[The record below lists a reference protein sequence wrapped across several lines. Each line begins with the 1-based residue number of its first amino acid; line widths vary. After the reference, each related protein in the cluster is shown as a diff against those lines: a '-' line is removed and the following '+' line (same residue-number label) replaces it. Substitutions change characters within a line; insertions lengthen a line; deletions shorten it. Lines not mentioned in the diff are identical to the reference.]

1 MGPLGP
7 QEINALQCSAEHG
20 VGRGAAKDASATL
33 AAMPERSSD
42 RLKFYFV
49 QALTLVRVPLIF
61 LFLAVSVFCPPP
73 LTEFWFLVAFTAML
87 LSAITDLFDGYF
99 ARKFQVTSRLGS
111 YADPMMD
118 KIFYLTTFP
127 TLVYL
132 AARAGQ
138 HTHARVLLV
147 LAILFLLRD
156 QWVSFLRS
164 LGALHDLSAKAN
176 WSGKARTLI
185 SFPIICVIYY
195 YLQAPPHW
203 GWRLPLRAVYGL
215 EALSVLINLISI
227 GVYTLRFWPALRAE
241 LRLSAQ
247 DEPDE
252 S

>member
-1 MGPLGP
+1 MPL
-7 QEINALQCSAEHG
+7 H
-20 VGRGAAKDASATL
+20 
-33 AAMPERSSD
+33 SSL

-61 LFLAVSVFCPPP
+61 LFLAVSVFCSHP
-73 LTEFWFLVAFTAML
+73 LPEFWFVVAFAAMI
-87 LSAITDLFDGYF
+87 LSAVTDLFDGYF

-111 YADPMMD
+111 YADPMTD
-118 KIFYLTTFP
+118 KVFYLTTFP

-132 AARAGQ
+132 ADRVGQ

-185 SFPIICVIYY
+185 SFPTICVIYY
-195 YLQAPPHW
+195 YLQAPARWFVRMPE
-203 GWRLPLRAVYGL
+203 PVVYGL
-215 EALSVLINLISI
+215 EGLSVAINIISI
-227 GVYTLRFWPALRAE
+227 GVYTGRFWPALRAE
-241 LRLSAQ
+241 LRLPGRN
-247 DEPDE
+247 DPEED
-252 S
+252 